1 MGEDAADE
9 AVLVIVVHALV
20 GFQNLTDFLR
30 SVVFVMHYLKMKLTK
45 GLPQSL

>member
-45 GLPQSL
+45 GLSQSL